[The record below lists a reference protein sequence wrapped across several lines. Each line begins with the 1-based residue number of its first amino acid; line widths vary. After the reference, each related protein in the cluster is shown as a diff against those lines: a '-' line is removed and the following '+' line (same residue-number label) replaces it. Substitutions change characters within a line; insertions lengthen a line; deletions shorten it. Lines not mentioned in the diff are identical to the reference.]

1 MKEPETIEE
10 QIEYL
15 ETIKLY
21 LTSELELVNKLL
33 KKNNETAKYKTK
45 NVDKNQPKYGR
56 VILS

>member
-33 KKNNETAKYKTK
+33 KRNNETAKYKTK

-56 VILS
+56 